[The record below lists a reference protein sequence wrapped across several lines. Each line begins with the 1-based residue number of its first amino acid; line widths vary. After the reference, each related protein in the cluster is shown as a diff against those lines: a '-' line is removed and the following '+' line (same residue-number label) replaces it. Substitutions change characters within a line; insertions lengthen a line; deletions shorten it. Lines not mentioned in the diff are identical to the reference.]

1 MGLIND
7 PIQALENARNKTP
20 FLDKIKQRLES
31 IIDNKIREVE
41 NMSLTQSRRI
51 VDDLEKLVKIY
62 LLLSG
67 EATER
72 KENVNRNQHA
82 MQVQV
87 LIEELKKRGDQQALP
102 PLDDV
107 VDVAFDVLDEEE
119 NLDG

>member
-72 KENVNRNQHA
+72 KENVNRSQHA